1 MLITERSL
9 QEIGKSLLVSV
20 PKSWAKTLHLKKG
33 STVKIHISEQGTLSI
48 APEFIEKEK
57 QTESTIPFDEH
68 FSRRFFR
75 EYFYG
80 REAVTLFS
88 LKPISVEQKQQLYSF
103 LRKFMNVQIVEEL
116 PTKIV
121 VKCFKIDELSIEECL
136 KRMHFLSL
144 NMIDSTLEKQP
155 SSLLELEET
164 ATKFYYLLVMQV
176 RRFLEEG
183 KFTKENQIPLIRV
196 LDARMVA
203 ERVKRIINLIVMIQP
218 LEKKELLVFLT
229 EIRHFY
235 QQSFQFFMG
244 NAYEKAL
251 ALYPQKEDLLE
262 KYHSFQQNIKSI
274 TLQMQYHHLT
284 RMLSYSTEISML
296 IR

>member
-1 MLITERSL
+1 MITTERSL
-9 QEIGKSLLVSV
+9 QEIGKSLLVSL
-20 PKSWAKTLHLKKG
+20 PKSWTQNLHLKKG
-33 STVKIHISEQGTLSI
+33 STVKIQISEQGHLSI
-48 APEFIEKEK
+48 APEFIEKERP
-57 QTESTIPFDEH
+57 TESTILFDEH
-68 FSRRFFR
+68 FPRRFLR

-80 REAVTLFS
+80 RETITLFS
-88 LKPISVEQKQQLYSF
+88 VKTVSPEQKQQLYLF
-103 LRKFMNVQIVEEL
+103 LKKFMNVQIIEEL

-144 NMIDSTLEKQP
+144 NMIDGVLEQNRA
-155 SSLLELEET
+155 SITDMEET

-203 ERVKRIINLIVMIQP
+203 ERVKRIINLVVLIQP
-218 LEKKELLVFLT
+218 LEKKELLLFLQ

-235 QQSFQFFMG
+235 QQAFQFFMA

-251 ALYPQKEDLLE
+251 LLYPERDRLLQ
-262 KYHSFQQNIKSI
+262 KYHSFEKKISSI
-274 TLQMQYHHLT
+274 PLQMQYHRLT
-284 RMLSYSTEISML
+284 RMLTYSTEISLL

>member
-1 MLITERSL
+1 MLTTERSL

-20 PKSWAKTLHLKKG
+20 PKSWARTLHLQKG
-33 STVKIHISEQGTLSI
+33 SMVKIQISEQGTLSI
-48 APEFIEKEK
+48 APEFIEKERP
-57 QTESTIPFDEH
+57 TESTISFDEH

-80 REAVTLFS
+80 RETITLFS
-88 LKPISVEQKQQLYSF
+88 LKPISAEQKQQLYSF
-103 LRKFMNVQIVEEL
+103 LRRFMNVQIIEEL

-144 NMIDSTLEKQP
+144 NMIDNVLEDHRI
-155 SSLLELEET
+155 SLTEIEET

-183 KFTKENQIPLIRV
+183 RFTKENQIPLIRV

-203 ERVKRIINLIVMIQP
+203 ERVKRIINLIVLIQP
-218 LEKKELLVFLT
+218 LEKKELVVFLK

-235 QQSFQFFMG
+235 QQSFQFFIG
-244 NAYEKAL
+244 NTYEKAL
-251 ALYPQKEDLLE
+251 ALYPEKDQLLQK
-262 KYHSFQQNIKSI
+262 YIHFQKNIKSI
-274 TLQMQYHHLT
+274 PLQMQYHHLT
-284 RMLSYSTEISML
+284 RILIYSTEMSML

>member
-1 MLITERSL
+1 M
-9 QEIGKSLLVSV
+9 
-20 PKSWAKTLHLKKG
+20 
-33 STVKIHISEQGTLSI
+33 
-48 APEFIEKEK
+48 
-57 QTESTIPFDEH
+57 
-68 FSRRFFR
+68 
-75 EYFYG
+75 
-80 REAVTLFS
+80 
-88 LKPISVEQKQQLYSF
+88 
-103 LRKFMNVQIVEEL
+103 QIVEEL

-144 NMIDSTLEKQP
+144 NMIDNVLENQN
-155 SSLLELEET
+155 SSLTELEET

-203 ERVKRIINLIVMIQP
+203 ERVKRIINLVALIQP
-218 LEKKELLVFLT
+218 LEKKELLLFLK

-235 QQSFQFFMG
+235 QQSFQFFIG
-244 NAYEKAL
+244 NIFEKAL
-251 ALYPQKEDLLE
+251 ALYPEKDQLLT

-284 RMLSYSTEISML
+284 RMLVYSTEISML